1 MVVFRKKSRNTPVK
15 TLEND
20 TVYGERPWKWYSVHD
35 SSLLGQLARCQTN
48 QQNLLCLAT
57 SQLITHIPHLQ
68 KNLNEWFQL
77 HLWIETNFTLA
88 ATGNPCESYN
98 GIFSLNF
105 WKKKADKT
113 MKQGNCERNWRGKK
127 VYFTWIIIILKH
139 DVCYHF
145 SWNPFS
151 LHLKPS
157 HPYNISRKTTPCV
170 LDHYLWNLNQSAL
183 SNGRLKII
191 SKWKSASFHQPQC
204 SRIPLD

>member
-105 WKKKADKT
+105 WKKSRQNIETRKLWKELAWEKSLFHVNYYHSKT
-113 MKQGNCERNWRGKK
+113 RCMLSLFLKPFFFALKTESPLY
-127 VYFTWIIIILKH
+127 YFTKNYSLCIGPLSLK
-139 DVCYHF
+139 F
-145 SWNPFS
+145 EP
-151 LHLKPS
+151 
-157 HPYNISRKTTPCV
+157 IGIEQR
-170 LDHYLWNLNQSAL
+170 
-183 SNGRLKII
+183 
-191 SKWKSASFHQPQC
+191 
-204 SRIPLD
+204 